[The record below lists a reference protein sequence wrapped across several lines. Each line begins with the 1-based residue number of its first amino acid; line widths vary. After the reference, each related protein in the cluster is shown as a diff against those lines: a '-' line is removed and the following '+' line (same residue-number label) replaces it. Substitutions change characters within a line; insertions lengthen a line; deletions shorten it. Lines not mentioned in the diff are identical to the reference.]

1 MGNSDKNK
9 LLTDAEIMA
18 KLLHELRYSALAFS
32 KKLEYRSHSSI
43 DHILKGKNQISESL
57 MDKIIK
63 DFPEV
68 NYWFLKKGQLPI
80 ILSEKLKQNQA
91 NLFGALE
98 PKVLNYDLETLNT
111 LKRIEG
117 LLTELV
123 NKK

>member
-80 ILSEKLKQNQA
+80 ILSDKLKQNQA

-111 LKRIEG
+111 LKRIED

>member
-9 LLTDAEIMA
+9 LLTDTDIMA

-80 ILSEKLKQNQA
+80 ILSDKLKQNQA